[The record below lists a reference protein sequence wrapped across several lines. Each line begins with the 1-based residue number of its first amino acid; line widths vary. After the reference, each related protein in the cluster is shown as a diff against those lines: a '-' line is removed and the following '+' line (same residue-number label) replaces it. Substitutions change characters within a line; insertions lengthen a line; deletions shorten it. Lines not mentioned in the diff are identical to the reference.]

1 MTALSSSAAP
11 STSTRFPDG
20 FVWGAATAS
29 FQIEGASTEDGR
41 GPSIWD
47 TLCAKPGA
55 ILDASDGS
63 VACDHY
69 HRWESD
75 LDLLAELGLSA
86 YRFSIAWPRVMP
98 TGRGAINE
106 KGLAFYDR
114 LVDGLLARGIQPYAT
129 LYHWDLPQ
137 ALEDDGGWRARDT
150 AYRFADYAAITQ
162 FRLGD
167 RVRHWATLNEPW
179 CSAFLGHASG
189 EHAPGRT
196 EPAEAVLASHHLLLG
211 HGLAAQALH
220 GGRRPAEVGIVINL
234 YDVTPASDAP
244 ADLEAARRF
253 DGQQNRWY
261 LDPVLRGSYPEDVVA
276 DHARFTDMSFVKDGD
291 LETISTRLDWL
302 GINYYSS
309 FVVRGLDAPA
319 EPVPGARPTPWLGT
333 EDIEIVETGLPKTH
347 MGWDVVPE
355 GLTNTLVRVATR
367 LRRAA
372 DLHHRERRR
381 VRGRGRRRRGA
392 RRGSHGVRRRA
403 PARLPRGRQPGRR
416 PARLLHLVAHG
427 QLRVGVGLHAALRR
441 RARRLRH
448 PAAHAEGQRQGVRR
462 HRGEQRLALTPARG
476 APGPPE
482 RTGRLSWEARTTSS
496 VGMTSR

>member
-47 TLCAKPGA
+47 TLCARPGA
-55 ILDASDGS
+55 ILDGSDGS

-75 LDLLAELGLSA
+75 LDMLAGLGLTA

-114 LVDGLLARGIQPYAT
+114 LVDGLLARGITPYAT

-196 EPAEAVLASHHLLLG
+196 DPAEAVLASHHLLLG

-220 GGRRPAEVGIVINL
+220 GGRRPAEVGIVVNL
-234 YDVTPASDAP
+234 YDVTPASDSP
-244 ADLEAARRF
+244 ADLDAARRF

-261 LDPVLRGSYPEDVVA
+261 LDPVLTGSYPEDVVA

-319 EPVPGARPTPWLGT
+319 EPVPGARPTPWIGT
-333 EDIEIVETGLPKTH
+333 EDVEIVQTGLPQTH

-355 GLTNTLVRVATR
+355 GLTSTLVRVATDYDAPPIFITENGAAYDDVVVDGEVHDAD
-367 LRRAA
+367 RAA
-372 DLHHRERRR
+372 YVEAHLRACLEAVNRGVDLRGYFIWSLMDNFEWAWGYTRRFGVVR
-381 VRGRGRRRRGA
+381 VDYDT
-392 RRGSHGVRRRA
+392 
-403 PARLPRGRQPGRR
+403 Q
-416 PARLLHLVAHG
+416 
-427 QLRVGVGLHAALRR
+427 
-441 RARRLRH
+441 
-448 PAAHAEGQRQGVRR
+448 
-462 HRGEQRLALTPARG
+462 
-476 APGPPE
+476 E
-482 RTGRLSWEARTTSS
+482 RTVKDSAKAYAAIAENNGWL
-496 VGMTSR
+496 

>member
-20 FVWGAATAS
+20 FVWGAATAA

-47 TLCAKPGA
+47 TLCARPGA
-55 ILDASDGS
+55 ILDGSDGS

-75 LDLLAELGLSA
+75 LDLLAELGLTA

-114 LVDGLLARGIQPYAT
+114 LVDGLLARGIEPYAT

-137 ALEDDGGWRARDT
+137 ALEDDGGWRSRDT

-179 CSAFLGHASG
+179 CSASLGHASG

-196 EPAEAVLASHHLLLG
+196 DPAESVVASHHLLLG
-211 HGLAAQALH
+211 HGLATQALH
-220 GGRRPAEVGIVINL
+220 GGRRPAQVGIVVNL
-234 YDVTPASDAP
+234 YDVTPDSDAP
-244 ADLEAARRF
+244 ADLDAARRL
-253 DGQQNRWY
+253 DGLQNRWY

-276 DHARFTDMSFVKDGD
+276 DIARFTDMSFVQDGD

-309 FVVRGLDAPA
+309 FRVRGLPEPA
-319 EPVPGARPTPWLGT
+319 APVPGARPTPWIGT
-333 EDIEIVETGLPKTH
+333 EDIEVVATGAPLTH
-347 MGWDVVPE
+347 MGWEVVPE
-355 GLTNTLVRVATR
+355 GLTNTLVRVATDYDAPPIFITENGAAYDDAVVDGEVHDADR
-367 LRRAA
+367 TAYVEAHLKACLDAVNRGVDLRGYFIWSLMDNFEWAWGYT
-372 DLHHRERRR
+372 RRFGVVR
-381 VRGRGRRRRGA
+381 VDYDT
-392 RRGSHGVRRRA
+392 
-403 PARLPRGRQPGRR
+403 Q
-416 PARLLHLVAHG
+416 
-427 QLRVGVGLHAALRR
+427 
-441 RARRLRH
+441 
-448 PAAHAEGQRQGVRR
+448 
-462 HRGEQRLALTPARG
+462 
-476 APGPPE
+476 E
-482 RTGRLSWEARTTSS
+482 RTVKDSARAYAAIARDN
-496 VGMTSR
+496 GWA